1 MEEIL
6 LKEVRGQAYK
16 AAEELIEKARLEKGD
31 ILVVGCSSSEVAGER
46 IGTFSTIETAE
57 AVF

>member
-16 AAEELIEKARLEKGD
+16 AAEELIERRVWRRE
-31 ILVVGCSSSEVAGER
+31 IS
-46 IGTFSTIETAE
+46 
-57 AVF
+57 